1 MVDII
6 QKSTSDIRLK
16 SDIRDGMLK
25 LEEYWKSEEG
35 HTVGDDWVDRVEGG
49 ELEHQF
55 VEGLYIRKVH
65 LPKGMVCTSKIHAK
79 RHPFFILKGKIRIL
93 SEEGVVELQAPYH
106 GITEAGTKRLV
117 YVLEDCIWY
126 TLHATDKTTPEEV
139 EDEVIAKDFGEIELT
154 EQEKIELIRT

>member
-16 SDIRDGMLK
+16 SDIRKGMLQ

-35 HTVGDDWVDRVEGG
+35 HTIGDDWVDRVEGG

-55 VEGLYIRKVH
+55 MNGLYVRKVH
-65 LPKGMVCTSKIHAK
+65 LPKGMFLTTKIHK
-79 RHPFFILKGKIRIL
+79 VRHPYFVLQGKCRIM
-93 SEEGVVELQAPYH
+93 SEGGVVDIVAPYH
-106 GITEAGTKRLV
+106 GITEPGTKRLMYIV
-117 YVLEDCIWY
+117 EDVVWY
-126 TLHATDKTTPEEV
+126 TVHATDKTTPEEV
-139 EDEVIAKDFGEIELT
+139 EEEVIAKDFGEIELT

>member
-6 QKSTSDIRLK
+6 QKSVSDIRIR
-16 SDIRDGMLK
+16 SDARRGMLEIEK
-25 LEEYWKSEEG
+25 HWKSEEG

-55 VEGLYIRKVH
+55 INGLYVRKVR

-79 RHPFFILKGKIRIL
+79 RHPFFLLEGRIRIL
-93 SEEGVVELQAPYH
+93 SEEGVVEIQAPYQ

-117 YVLEDCIWY
+117 YVLEDVIWY
-126 TLHATDKTTPEEV
+126 TIHATDKTTPEEV
-139 EDEVIAKDFGEIELT
+139 EEEVIAKDFSEIELT